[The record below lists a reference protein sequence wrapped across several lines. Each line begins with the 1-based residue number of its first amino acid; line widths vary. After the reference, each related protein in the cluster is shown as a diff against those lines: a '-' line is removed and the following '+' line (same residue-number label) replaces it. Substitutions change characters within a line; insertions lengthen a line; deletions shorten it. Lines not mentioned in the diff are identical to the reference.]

1 MLKPNPQRDG
11 MWRWGF
17 RRCWDCEGGALVDG
31 IRALIERDHRELPC
45 PVCHLRTQPEDGRLR
60 TRKWVPT
67 RQQMCWR
74 LNLGLANLW
83 NCEKWISVVH
93 KPPSLWSFVT
103 AVQTDLDSTPY
114 ILKTSW
120 SYCFYPSNDRI
131 ISPDQNPGMS
141 IMRKRNKFWFEKNKT
156 VHQMAKW
163 LGWSWVTNI
172 ILIFR
177 ILPGRW
183 VSWPSRTHA
192 LADFVL
198 IERRGVTNSA
208 EGLRP
213 LCVRVRILEEMTF
226 MDACVPEM
234 F

>member
-1 MLKPNPQRDG
+1 MLKPDPQRDG
-11 MWRWGF
+11 IRRRGF
-17 RRCWDCEGGALVDG
+17 ERCWGREGGALVNG
-31 IRALIERDHRELPC
+31 ISALIKRDHRELPR
-45 PVCHLRTQPEDGRLR
+45 PVCHLRTQPGDGRLW

-67 RQQMCWR
+67 RHQMCWR
-74 LNLGLANLW
+74 LNLGLPNLW
-83 NCEKWISVVH
+83 NCGKWISVVH
-93 KPPSLWSFVT
+93 KPPSLWSFAT

-114 ILKTSW
+114 ILKISW
-120 SYCFYPSNDRI
+120 SYCFYPSNDHI
-131 ISPDQNPGMS
+131 LSPDQNPGKG

-163 LGWSWVTNI
+163 LGWSWVTNV

-183 VSWPSRTHA
+183 ASWPSLTRA
-192 LADFVL
+192 LSDFAL
-198 IERRGVTNSA
+198 IQRRRVTNSA
-208 EGLRP
+208 ERARP
-213 LCVRVRILEEMTF
+213 LCVSVRILEEMTF